1 MEKVHAASEGKF
13 GIKDSKHH
21 FNIKLKDKD
30 DFDRETAWDMIGILT
45 ILVVFETAVITGLS

>member
-1 MEKVHAASEGKF
+1 LEKVHAASEGKF

-30 DFDRETAWDMIGILT
+30 DFDRETGWEMIGILT
-45 ILVVFETAVITGLS
+45 I

>member
-1 MEKVHAASEGKF
+1 MEKVHAASEGKI

-30 DFDRETAWDMIGILT
+30 DFEDSRSGKIIFKL
-45 ILVVFETAVITGLS
+45 ILVFKEVYREV